1 MTINPKLKHIA
12 MAILVFFSAPQ
23 LVFATTVLQVDMDFL
38 LNEAMLIFEGEVV
51 SSEAKWNDDKTSIT
65 TFTTFRVDEV
75 IKGEIQYST
84 LTLEFSGGTVGETG
98 LHVSAMVYPPVGEN
112 GIYFIENPGL
122 RLVNPLVGWGQGHFR
137 IQKDSNG
144 RGRVFTEEGA
154 PVLSL
159 DFTAMNGAGGIN
171 AGIPSTLPFSHGV
184 ARGVRTGT
192 RDQPMS
198 SAMEKRQF
206 KDALKARLA
215 IIKSKA
221 KPLPGSAGGYDGR

>member
-1 MTINPKLKHIA
+1 
-12 MAILVFFSAPQ
+12 MAILVFISAPQ
-23 LVFATTVLQVDMDFL
+23 LVYATTVRHVDMDFL
-38 LNEAMLIFEGEVV
+38 LNEAMLIFEGEVI
-51 SSEAKWNDDKTSIT
+51 SSEAKWNFDKTTIT

-75 IKGEIQYST
+75 IKGEIQDST

-122 RLVNPLVGWGQGHFR
+122 RLINPLVGWGQGHFR

-144 RGRVFTEEGA
+144 MGRVFTQQGA

-159 DFTAMNGAGGIN
+159 DFTAINGAGGIN
-171 AGIPSTLPFSHGV
+171 AGIPSALPFSHGV
-184 ARGVRTGT
+184 ARGVWAGK
-192 RDQPMS
+192 RDEPMS
-198 SAMEKRQF
+198 TAMEKRQF

-215 IIKSKA
+215 TIKSKA
-221 KPLPGSAGGYDGR
+221 KPPPGSAGDYHGL

>member
-1 MTINPKLKHIA
+1 MTLNQKLKHIA
-12 MAILVFFSAPQ
+12 IAILVFFTAPK

-51 SSEAKWNDDKTSIT
+51 SSEAKWNYDKTSIT

-84 LTLEFSGGTVGETG
+84 LTLEFLGGTVGETG

-112 GIYFIENPGL
+112 GIYFIENPGIQ
-122 RLVNPLVGWGQGHFR
+122 LVNPLVGWGQGHFR

-144 RGRVFTEEGA
+144 MGRVFTEEGA

-159 DFTAMNGAGGIN
+159 DFTAINGAGGIN
-171 AGIPSTLPFSHGV
+171 AEIPSALPFSHGV
-184 ARGVRTGT
+184 ARGVRTGK
-192 RDQPMS
+192 RDEPMS
-198 SAMEKRQF
+198 TAMEKRQF
-206 KDALKARLA
+206 KDALKDRLA
-215 IIKSKA
+215 TIKSKA
-221 KPLPGSAGGYDGR
+221 KPPPGSAGDYDGR